1 VWWYKGPRTRA
12 PTSHS
17 FIQLHANNTHKN
29 HTWADFQNSNNM
41 PKEEINNGGGDSQNP
56 SNNSNAT
63 SSGQNNAR
71 CKSKSESNSGCKQFQ
86 ELNNYR
92 MTNWKSLVRLREN
105 TRSPN
110 SKYWKSCF
118 GSPWIKYSLIFT
130 VLYNYILFY
139 IWYIWYYNDYFYIY
153 RYFNGPYHLLCQLSI
168 YNEYLPKNK

>member
-1 VWWYKGPRTRA
+1 MLKENCRDSGS
-12 PTSHS
+12 TSY
-17 FIQLHANNTHKN
+17 FNA
-29 HTWADFQNSNNM
+29 SNNKYKTSS
-41 PKEEINNGGGDSQNP
+41 PSSGRSKNNNNNGSINDINV
-56 SNNSNAT
+56 N
-63 SSGQNNAR
+63 
-71 CKSKSESNSGCKQFQ
+71 QFQ

-168 YNEYLPKNK
+168 YNEYLPKK

>member
-1 VWWYKGPRTRA
+1 MMLADGYGHKKF
-12 PTSHS
+12 S
-17 FIQLHANNTHKN
+17 FYL
-29 HTWADFQNSNNM
+29 FQ
-41 PKEEINNGGGDSQNP
+41 INNGGGDSQNP

-168 YNEYLPKNK
+168 YNEYLPKK